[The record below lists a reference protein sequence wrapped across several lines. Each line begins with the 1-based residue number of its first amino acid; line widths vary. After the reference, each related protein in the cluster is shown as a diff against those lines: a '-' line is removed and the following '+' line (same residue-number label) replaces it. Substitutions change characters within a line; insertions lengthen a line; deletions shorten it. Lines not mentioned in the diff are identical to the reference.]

1 MFSLLLAYLIGIMV
15 AINFN
20 GYVILAAMLIFVAIY
35 YFVMYKRQE
44 IATGRFIR
52 KSTEKTE
59 KFGLKLFAL
68 CVVILISF
76 WYTNFKIQQYDNKYT
91 NLEISGDFVIIS
103 KDSESDYYNKY
114 LCKNPDRDKF
124 ILKVN
129 KKVDIGMKEGNEI
142 FLNGKFKQGQLARN
156 EGGFNYPLVFR

>member
-91 NLEISGDFVIIS
+91 NLEISGDYVII
-103 KDSESDYYNKY
+103 
-114 LCKNPDRDKF
+114 
-124 ILKVN
+124 
-129 KKVDIGMKEGNEI
+129 
-142 FLNGKFKQGQLARN
+142 
-156 EGGFNYPLVFR
+156 